1 MQKEDGV
8 REKRK
13 MYVTVLPLFV
23 LFLFLLNLMLLY
35 YKTRIG
41 LAQVT

>member
-1 MQKEDGV
+1 M
-8 REKRK
+8 
-13 MYVTVLPLFV
+13 VLPLFFPFS
-23 LFLFLLNLMLLY
+23 LIFSLLLNLMLLY

>member
-1 MQKEDGV
+1 MSRLLSLEMRIEDI
-8 REKRK
+8 
-13 MYVTVLPLFV
+13 TVLPLFFPFP
-23 LFLFLLNLMLLY
+23 LLLNLMLLY